1 MAERLAPDAAGIAR
15 AAELLRAGE
24 LVVFPTETVYGLGA
38 RADRDAAVAEI
49 YRAKGRPAH
58 NPLIVHVADEAAA
71 RRWSSAWNES
81 ASRLADA
88 FWPGPLTLV
97 VQAAPELSRLALA
110 GGSTVGLRAPSHPV
124 ALALLRAAGL
134 PVAAPSANRSGNVSP
149 TRAEHAEAALG
160 SSVAAILDGGP
171 CGVGIEST
179 VVDLTGAVPRVLRPG
194 AVTRAQI
201 AAVLAQ
207 EVASPEDAV
216 RTGVLRS
223 PGLLSRHYAPAIP
236 LRLAT
241 AEEAHAARA
250 RGAYAVTFG
259 EATDIAADRAVLRED
274 AVAAAASLYA
284 LLHLAERSGACEIV
298 FEHPP
303 AGEDWEAI
311 RDRLRRAAAPGD
323 SP

>member
-38 RADRDAAVAEI
+38 RADRDAAVELI

-81 ASRLADA
+81 AARLAAA

-97 VQAAPELSRLALA
+97 VEAAPDLSRLAL
-110 GGSTVGLRAPSHPV
+110 GGGTTVGLRAPSHPV
-124 ALALLRAAGL
+124 ALALLRAAEL
-134 PVAAPSANRSGNVSP
+134 PIAAPSANRSGGVSP
-149 TRAEHAEAALG
+149 TRAEHAEASLG
-160 SSVAAILDGGP
+160 DAVAAILDGGP

-179 VVDLTGAVPRVLRPG
+179 VVDVSGAVPRVLRPG
-194 AVTRAQI
+194 AITRAQL

-207 EVASPEDAV
+207 EVASPEAADGA
-216 RTGVLRS
+216 GVLRS
-223 PGLLSRHYAPAIP
+223 PGLLTRHYAPAIP

-241 AEEAHAARA
+241 AEETRAAAA

-259 EATDIAADRAVLRED
+259 GETDVAARHAVLPAD
-274 AVAAAASLYA
+274 AVAVAASLYA
-284 LLHLAERSGACEIV
+284 LLHVAERSGASEIV
-298 FEHPP
+298 IEHPP
-303 AGEDWEAI
+303 AGDEWEAI
-311 RDRLRRAAAPGD
+311 HDRLRRAAAPKD
-323 SP
+323 TP